1 MDPTTKTRA
10 PVAEAPLTGED
21 SGIPAVATDS
31 GDLLH
36 GSMDR
41 VLLRL
46 AGPAILAKAL
56 HAGLGLVD
64 VFWVGRLGAAPTAAV
79 TTSFFASWV
88 LLSATDLT
96 ALGILA
102 HVARNIGAGD
112 RARAGHAASQGLLLG
127 VGLGGVLALVA
138 WIVAPMLFAALHTAP
153 DVAEPGIAYLRIFYL
168 AAPFTFTYTNC
179 EFAMRAAGN
188 TRTPLLV
195 TGGMVLSN
203 AVLDPLFIFGW
214 GPIPAY
220 GVRGA
225 AWATFAAQVLAV
237 GGFAWLAARRH
248 PHLPLSRAS
257 LRSFDRRLASSLLR
271 IGAPG
276 MAVGTLFSGI
286 YLFMSGIAARL
297 GTAPL
302 AVMGLANR
310 IESVTYLVCHG
321 FGAATATLVGQNL
334 GARQP
339 SRAARAAWR
348 STLWM
353 LLYGVATGA
362 IMILFPR
369 TLLGIFSNDSGVLE
383 AGVPYLRILGLAMPF
398 MAIEIV
404 LENAFSGAG
413 DNVPP
418 MVISVPMNLVRVP
431 LLVWTMAL
439 GAGLMG
445 IVWVVTLTAMVRGL
459 LAAAWFRRGNWAHR
473 TL

>member
-1 MDPTTKTRA
+1 MQRQRSTAVVVETA
-10 PVAEAPLTGED
+10 AAGED
-21 SGIPAVATDS
+21 SGVPAVATGG

-36 GSMDR
+36 GSIDR
-41 VLLRL
+41 ALLRL

-112 RARAGHAASQGLLLG
+112 RGRAAHAASQGILLG

-138 WIVAPMLFAALHTAP
+138 WLVAPVLFAVLHTTP
-153 DVAEPGIAYLRIFYL
+153 EVAGPGVTYLRIIYL

-195 TGGMVLSN
+195 TGGIVLFN
-203 AVLDPLFIFGW
+203 ALLDPLLIFGW

-220 GVRGA
+220 GVAGA
-225 AWATFAAQVLAV
+225 AWATFLAQVFGVL
-237 GGFAWLAARRH
+237 GFALLVVRRH
-248 PHLPLSRAS
+248 PHLPIARAS
-257 LRSFDRRLASSLLR
+257 LRVFDRRLAASLLR

-286 YLFMSGIAARL
+286 YLFMSGIAARF

-310 IESVTYLVCHG
+310 VESVTYLVCHG

-334 GARQP
+334 GAQQP
-339 SRAARAAWR
+339 ARAARGAWR
-348 STLWM
+348 STFWM
-353 LLYGVATGA
+353 LLYGVATGGA
-362 IMILFPR
+362 MMLFPR
-369 TLLGIFSNDSGVLE
+369 AMLSIFSTDPAVLE
-383 AGVPYLRILGLAMPF
+383 AGVPYLRVLGVAMPF

-431 LLVWTMAL
+431 LLVWTTSL

-445 IVWVVTLTAMVRGL
+445 IVWVVTLTAVARGL

>member
-1 MDPTTKTRA
+1 MQRRR
-10 PVAEAPLTGED
+10 PVAVAAEVPAASVDAGV
-21 SGIPAVATDS
+21 PAVVSDAS
-31 GDLLH
+31 DLLH

-41 VLLRL
+41 ALLRL

-56 HAGLGLVD
+56 HAAVGLVD

-102 HVARNIGAGD
+102 HVSRNIGAGD
-112 RARAGHAASQGLLLG
+112 RNRAAHAASQGMLLG
-127 VGLGGVLALVA
+127 VGLGALLALVA
-138 WIVAPMLFAALHTAP
+138 WITAPWLFDGIGAAP
-153 DVAEPGIAYLRIFYL
+153 DVAAPGTTYLRLIYL

-195 TGGMVLSN
+195 TGGIVLVN
-203 AVLDPLFIFGW
+203 AAIDPLLIFGW
-214 GPIPAY
+214 GPIPAF
-220 GVRGA
+220 GVAGA
-225 AWATFAAQVLAV
+225 AWATLVAQALGVA
-237 GGFAWLAARRH
+237 GFALLAMRRH
-248 PHLPLSRAS
+248 PHLPLSRTA
-257 LRSFDRRLASSLLR
+257 LGRLDRALAASLLR

-276 MAVGTLFSGI
+276 MAVGTLFAAI

-310 IESVTYLVCHG
+310 VESVTYLACHG

-334 GARQP
+334 GAGNP
-339 SRAARAAWR
+339 ARAAHAAWR
-348 STLWM
+348 STFWMVLW
-353 LLYGVATGA
+353 GFATGG
-362 IMILFPR
+362 IMLLFPR
-369 TLLGIFSNDSGVLE
+369 AVLGIFSSDPAVLE
-383 AGVPYLRILGLAMPF
+383 AGVPYLRVLGVSMPF

-418 MVISVPMNLVRVP
+418 MVISVPMNVVRVP
-431 LLVWTMAL
+431 LLLWTTSL
-439 GAGLMG
+439 GLGLMG
-445 IVWVVTLTAMVRGL
+445 LVWVVTSTAVARAI
-459 LAAAWFRRGNWAHR
+459 LAAEPHRRGDWAHR
-473 TL
+473 SL